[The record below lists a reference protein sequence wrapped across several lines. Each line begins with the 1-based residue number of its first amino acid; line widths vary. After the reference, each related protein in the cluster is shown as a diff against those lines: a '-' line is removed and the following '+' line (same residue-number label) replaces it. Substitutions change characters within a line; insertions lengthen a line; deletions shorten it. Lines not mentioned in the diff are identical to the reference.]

1 MTPPHKIK
9 RFITGGVFGARGFQH
24 SSRVPERINNE
35 YRGIMVL
42 TFMME
47 GASLLS
53 KTLHQGWVLVCPHWF
68 QLVLALPFSTH
79 LPFLLPALGFADCL
93 PVSTTVCDQILP
105 PVIFSSENQM
115 MQKWFLYAT
124 VHYLYF

>member
-1 MTPPHKIK
+1 
-9 RFITGGVFGARGFQH
+9 
-24 SSRVPERINNE
+24 
-35 YRGIMVL
+35 MVL

-53 KTLHQGWVLVCPHWF
+53 KTVHQGWVLVCPHWF

-93 PVSTTVCDQILP
+93 PVSAIVCDQLLP
-105 PVIFSSENQM
+105 PVIFSSETPNDAKM
-115 MQKWFLYAT
+115 VFVCYSPLL
-124 VHYLYF
+124 VHLRASYILRLSRPLIFFCV